1 MSKGILGGETLS
13 PYENYNFKV
22 DYVDQSQEY
31 RRLKKN
37 NYWVRNLKSKSLGS
51 RGQKLTINQ
60 SLVKNQMNKLKVN
73 GRYDN
78 LIFTSGDRYL
88 P

>member
-1 MSKGILGGETLS
+1 MSNRILGGETLS

-37 NYWVRNLKSKSLGS
+37 HYWVRNLKSKSLGN

-60 SLVKNQMNKLKVN
+60 SLVKN
-73 GRYDN
+73 
-78 LIFTSGDRYL
+78 
-88 P
+88 